1 MDDADQTALTQPLPR
16 CDLPSGPRTDSDLPS
31 GPRTDSDLPSGP
43 RTDSDLPSG
52 PRTDQEF
59 ADTGAEGSPA
69 ADAMAGLA
77 SLSFVRA
84 AIRRRR
90 RVWLIGAVIGLVL
103 GAGDFLAK
111 PPAYQATTQA
121 FLTLGPNEDL
131 TTAINTDVALAESRP
146 VAALALSKLGLSE
159 NVSTFLGSY
168 TAAPVTNRVILIT
181 VSAPSS
187 DEAVRRATDVTAA
200 FLQFRA
206 DQLRAYQQ
214 LVSTSADQEIARAKA
229 QAAPIALQ
237 VSAQSANASSPTEK
251 AKLNDLQT
259 QLNALTTLQQSAQS
273 TQQNV
278 QAGTDVA
285 VRGSHTINAAAP
297 ILHSQKKTAVLYA
310 LSGLIAGLAL
320 SMGWVVVGALMSDR
334 LRTRA
339 DIAHALG
346 APVRLSVGPVRLRR
360 LPGRRGLADVSN
372 PEIQRIAR
380 YLRGRLNSGPES
392 SALALVPADRA
403 DVAAVTM
410 AALALSCA
418 KRGTRVIVADLCPGA
433 PAARLLGTADP
444 GVRSVKVPD
453 GDSRLVVVVP
463 ERDDI
468 APTGPLATAMAPAQR
483 VAASADLVAAYSSAD
498 VLLTLADLDPMQ
510 GGDHL
515 STWATDVVVI
525 VTAGR
530 PSWTRVQAVGE
541 MVRLAHFQRV
551 SAVLVGADKTDEGLG
566 LTHAPE
572 ADRDEYESPG
582 VTHATGVGLDADLR
596 AQNSWHSDS
605 GVSGGRSYS

>member
-1 MDDADQTALTQPLPR
+1 VDDADQTALTQPLPR
-16 CDLPSGPRTDSDLPS
+16 CDLPSDPRTDSDLRSDPRAASDLRS
-31 GPRTDSDLPSGP
+31 GPPADSDL
-43 RTDSDLPSG
+43 RSG

-59 ADTGAEGSPA
+59 ADIGAEGSPV
-69 ADAMAGLA
+69 ADATAGLA

-103 GAGDFLAK
+103 GVGYFLVT

-146 VAALALSKLGLSE
+146 VAALALSKLGLPES
-159 NVSTFLGSY
+159 VSTFLGSY

-187 DEAVRRATDVTAA
+187 DEAVRRATDVTTA

-214 LVSTSADQEIARAKA
+214 LVSTSANQEIARAKA

-237 VSAQSANASSPTEK
+237 VSAQSASSPTGK

-285 VRGSHTINAAAP
+285 VRGSYIINAAAP

-310 LSGLIAGLAL
+310 VSGLIAGLAL
-320 SMGWVVVGALMSDR
+320 SLGWVVVGALVSDR

-346 APVRLSVGPVRLRR
+346 APVRLSVGPLRLRR
-360 LPGRRGLADVSN
+360 LPGRRRLADVSN
-372 PEIQRIAR
+372 PDIQHIAR
-380 YLRGRLNSGPES
+380 YLRGRLNSDPEG

-418 KRGTRVIVADLCPGA
+418 QQGTRVIVADLCPGA

-444 GVRSVKVPD
+444 GVHSVEVPD
-453 GDSRLVVVVP
+453 RDSHLVVVVP

-468 APTGPLATAMAPAQR
+468 APTGPLATAMAPGQR

-498 VLLTLADLDPMQ
+498 VLLTLADLDPML

-515 STWATDVVVI
+515 PTWATDVVVM

-530 PSWTRVQAVGE
+530 PSWTRVQAIGE
-541 MVRLAHFQRV
+541 MVRLAHFRRV

-566 LTHAPE
+566 LTHAAE
-572 ADRDEYESPG
+572 ADRDEYESPV
-582 VTHATGVGLDADLR
+582 VTHATRVGLDVDLR
-596 AQNSWHSDS
+596 AQNSSHSDS
-605 GVSGGRSYS
+605 GVSGGRGHT